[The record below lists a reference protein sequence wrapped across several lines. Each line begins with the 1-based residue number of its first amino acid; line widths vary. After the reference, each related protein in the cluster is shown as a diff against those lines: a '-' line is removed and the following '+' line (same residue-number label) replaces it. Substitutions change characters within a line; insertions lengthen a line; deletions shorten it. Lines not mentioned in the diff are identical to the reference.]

1 MIVAIIPAKKS
12 SKRLKN
18 KNLSIILKKPLL
30 YWTAIYSSKSKIIQ
44 NTYVSSE
51 SKTVLN
57 YAKKIGL
64 KTIHRP
70 KNLCG
75 ETPIIDVYKHA
86 YSKLK
91 KKLNIK
97 TIVGLQPDHP
107 DRNLKLDKV
116 LNKFLSKKADF
127 LYSIDN
133 KKKKNGAHYILSK
146 KVLEGKN
153 IKKKTFVIDNCTN
166 IHFKNDLIKAEKNLK
181 KNLKKN

>member
-1 MIVAIIPAKKS
+1 MIVAIIPAKKG

-18 KNLSIILKKPLL
+18 KNLRIILKKPLL

-86 YSKLK
+86 YSKL

-166 IHFKNDLIKAEKNLK
+166 IHFKK
-181 KNLKKN
+181 

>member
-1 MIVAIIPAKKS
+1 MQKK
-12 SKRLKN
+12 N
-18 KNLSIILKKPLL
+18 
-30 YWTAIYSSKSKIIQ
+30 
-44 NTYVSSE
+44 
-51 SKTVLN
+51 
-57 YAKKIGL
+57 GL

-86 YSKLK
+86 YSKL

-133 KKKKNGAHYILSK
+133 KKKNGAHYILSK
-146 KVLEGKN
+146 KVLEGK
-153 IKKKTFVIDNCTN
+153 ILKKTFVIDNCTN
-166 IHFKNDLIKAEKNLK
+166 IHFKNDLIKAEKK
-181 KNLKKN
+181 T

>member
-1 MIVAIIPAKKS
+1 MC
-12 SKRLKN
+12 L
-18 KNLSIILKKPLL
+18 LS
-30 YWTAIYSSKSKIIQ
+30 Q
-44 NTYVSSE
+44 
-51 SKTVLN
+51 KTVLN

-127 LYSIDN
+127 FIALII
-133 KKKKNGAHYILSK
+133 KKKEEWSSLYLVQ
-146 KVLEGKN
+146 KVLRGKN

-181 KNLKKN
+181 KNEKKN